1 MKNEHNPALLQGNW
15 PVRCVWGGSG
25 ARYIASEAK
34 APLLAVVVDV
44 CSFST
49 CVSMATDRGAVVYP
63 YRWRDTGA
71 ARLAERTGAIL
82 ASQRHHRGVGDPP
95 GQLSLSPASILAAEP
110 FKALVLPSPNGSTI
124 SASLA
129 ETGAEVVVGCL
140 RNARAVGDYAAD
152 HLARGGEV
160 LVVSAGERWPDG
172 TMRVASEDLW
182 GAGAI
187 LCAFPAES
195 RSPEAEVAVD
205 AYRAVKRTLAGRL
218 KTISS
223 GIELIALGYGDDVNL
238 IGQLN
243 ASNGL
248 PILVDGAFQ
257 ATRKPRQLT

>member
-1 MKNEHNPALLQGNW
+1 MKNADNPALLQGHW

-25 ARYIASEAK
+25 ARYMALEAK

-49 CVSMATDRGAVVYP
+49 CVSLATDLGAVVYP
-63 YRWRDTGA
+63 YRWRDSGA
-71 ARLAERTGAIL
+71 ARLAEKTGAVL
-82 ASQRHHRGVGDPP
+82 ASQRHERGVGDPP
-95 GQLSLSPASILAAEP
+95 AQLSLSPASILAAEP

-124 SASLA
+124 SAALA

-140 RNARAVGDYAAD
+140 RNARAVCEHAAK
-152 HLARGGEV
+152 HLENGGEV
-160 LVVSAGERWPDG
+160 LVVPAGERWPDG

-187 LCAFPAES
+187 LCGLPAEA
-195 RSPEAEVAVD
+195 RSPEAEVAVE

-223 GIELIALGYGDDVNL
+223 GIELISKGYGDDVNL

-243 ASNGL
+243 ASNGV
-248 PILVDGAFQ
+248 PKLVDGAFQ
-257 ATRKPRQLT
+257 ATRQPRQLT

>member
-1 MKNEHNPALLQGNW
+1 MKNADNPALLQGHW

-25 ARYIASEAK
+25 ARHMALEAK

-49 CVSMATDRGAVVYP
+49 CVSLATDRGAVVYP
-63 YRWRDTGA
+63 YRWRDSGA
-71 ARLAERTGAIL
+71 ARLAEKTGAVL
-82 ASQRHHRGVGDPP
+82 ASQRHERGVGDPP
-95 GQLSLSPASILAAEP
+95 GQLSLSPASILAAAP

-124 SASLA
+124 SAALA

-140 RNARAVGDYAAD
+140 RNARAVCEHAAK
-152 HLARGGEV
+152 HLENGGEV
-160 LVVSAGERWPDG
+160 LVVPAGERWPDG

-187 LCAFPAES
+187 LCGLPAEA
-195 RSPEAEVAVD
+195 RSPEAEVAVE

-223 GIELIALGYGDDVNL
+223 GIELISKGYGDDVNL

-243 ASNGL
+243 ASNGV
-248 PILVDGAFQ
+248 PKLVDGAFQ
-257 ATRKPRQLT
+257 ATRQPRQLT

>member
-1 MKNEHNPALLQGNW
+1 M
-15 PVRCVWGGSG
+15 
-25 ARYIASEAK
+25 
-34 APLLAVVVDV
+34 VDV

-71 ARLAERTGAIL
+71 ARLAAKTGAVL
-82 ASQRHHRGVGDPP
+82 ASQRNPRAIGDPP
-95 GQLSLSPASILAAEP
+95 GPLSLSPASIMAAEP

-124 SASLA
+124 SAALA
-129 ETGAEVVVGCL
+129 ETGAQVVVGCL
-140 RNARAVGDYAAD
+140 RNARAVGEHAAA
-152 HLARGGEV
+152 HLADGGEV

-187 LCAFPAES
+187 MCAFPPES
-195 RSPEAEVAVD
+195 RSPEAEVAVE

-223 GIELIALGYGDDVNL
+223 GIELISLGYGDDVNL

-243 ASNGL
+243 ASNGV

>member
-1 MKNEHNPALLQGNW
+1 MKNADNPALLQGRW

-25 ARYIASEAK
+25 ARHMALEAK

-49 CVSMATDRGAVVYP
+49 CVSLATDRGAVVYP
-63 YRWRDTGA
+63 YRWRDSGA
-71 ARLAERTGAIL
+71 ARLAEKTGAVL
-82 ASQRHHRGVGDPP
+82 ASQRHERGVGDPP

-124 SASLA
+124 SAALA

-140 RNARAVGDYAAD
+140 RNARAVCEHAVK
-152 HLARGGEV
+152 HLENGGEV
-160 LVVSAGERWPDG
+160 LVVPAGERWPDG

-187 LCAFPAES
+187 LCGLPAEA
-195 RSPEAEVAVD
+195 RSPEAEVAVE

-223 GIELIALGYGDDVNL
+223 GIELISKGYGDDLNL

-243 ASNGL
+243 ASNGV
-248 PILVDGAFQ
+248 PKLVDGAFQ
-257 ATRKPRQLT
+257 ATRQPRQLT

>member
-1 MKNEHNPALLQGNW
+1 MKNADNPALLQGHW

-25 ARYIASEAK
+25 ARHMALEAK

-49 CVSMATDRGAVVYP
+49 CVSLATDRGAVVYP
-63 YRWRDTGA
+63 YRWRDSGA
-71 ARLAERTGAIL
+71 ARLAEKTGAVL
-82 ASQRHHRGVGDPP
+82 ASQRHERGVGDPP

-124 SASLA
+124 SAALA

-140 RNARAVGDYAAD
+140 RNARAVCEHAAT
-152 HLARGGEV
+152 HLENGGEV
-160 LVVSAGERWPDG
+160 LVVPAGERWPDG
-172 TMRVASEDLW
+172 AMRVASEDLW

-187 LCAFPAES
+187 LCGLPAEA
-195 RSPEAEVAVD
+195 RSPEAEVAVE

-223 GIELIALGYGDDVNL
+223 GIELISKGYGDDVNL

-243 ASNGL
+243 ASNGV
-248 PILVDGAFQ
+248 PKLVDGAFQ
-257 ATRKPRQLT
+257 ATRQPRQLT